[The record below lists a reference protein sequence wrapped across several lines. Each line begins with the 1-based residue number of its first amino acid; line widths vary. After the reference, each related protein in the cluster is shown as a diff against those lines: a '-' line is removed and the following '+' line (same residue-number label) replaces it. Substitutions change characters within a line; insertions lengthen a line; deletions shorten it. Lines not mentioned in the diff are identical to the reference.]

1 MRRADRL
8 FRIVQFLRAGR
19 LQTARGLAQKL
30 EVSERTIYRD
40 VQDLQLSGMPIL
52 GEAGV
57 GYTLRRDYDL
67 PPLMFNHREITA
79 LVLGSRMVA
88 AWGDAD
94 LAAAANDAL
103 RKIEAVL
110 TPALRDRID
119 AVPLHVPA
127 YGLKNQGA
135 TRQALEQLRGA
146 IENLRMIEVAY
157 CDEKSQV
164 TERRLRPMALLFWGN
179 VWTLVAWCELRIDF
193 RSFRVDRF
201 QTLHVLEES
210 FTPERGQRY
219 EDFLVKVRQSIEPQ
233 KRGERES

>member
-8 FRIVQFLRAGR
+8 FRIVQLLRAGR

-30 EVSERTIYRD
+30 QVSERTVYRD
-40 VQDLQLSGMPIL
+40 VQDLQLSGVPIL

-67 PPLMFNHREITA
+67 PPLMFNPREITA

-88 AWGDAD
+88 TWGDAD
-94 LAAAANDAL
+94 LATAANGAL

-110 TPALRDRID
+110 TPTLRDRID
-119 AVPLHVPA
+119 GVRLYVPSVALSS
-127 YGLKNQGA
+127 QSS
-135 TRQALEQLRGA
+135 TREALEQLRSA
-146 IENLRMIEVAY
+146 IEASRIIRVSY
-157 CDEKSQV
+157 RDEKAQV
-164 TERRLRPMALLFWGN
+164 TERRLRPLALLFWGS

-201 QTLHVLEES
+201 QQLSVLEEA
-210 FTPERGQRY
+210 FTQEAGQRY
-219 EDFLVKVRQSIEPQ
+219 EDFLAKVRAA
-233 KRGERES
+233 GTG

>member
-8 FRIVQFLRAGR
+8 FRIVQLLRAGR

-30 EVSERTIYRD
+30 QVSDRTIYRD
-40 VQDLQLSGMPIL
+40 VQDLQLSGVPIL

-67 PPLMFNHREITA
+67 PPLMFDLREITA

-88 AWGDAD
+88 AWGDAE
-94 LAAAANDAL
+94 LASSANDAL

-119 AVPLHVPA
+119 AVRLYAPG
-127 YGLKNQGA
+127 YGLQSQGE
-135 TRQALEQLRGA
+135 TRDILERLRGA
-146 IENLRMIEVAY
+146 IEGFRVVEIAY
-157 CDEKSQV
+157 CDEKAQV
-164 TERRLRPMALLFWGN
+164 TERRLRPVALLFWGN
-179 VWTLVAWCELRIDF
+179 RWTLVAWCELRADF

-201 QTLHVLEES
+201 QRLQVLDEQ
-210 FTPERGQRY
+210 FTPGLGQRY
-219 EDFLVKVRQSIEPQ
+219 EDFLERVKMTERQIE
-233 KRGERES
+233 GG